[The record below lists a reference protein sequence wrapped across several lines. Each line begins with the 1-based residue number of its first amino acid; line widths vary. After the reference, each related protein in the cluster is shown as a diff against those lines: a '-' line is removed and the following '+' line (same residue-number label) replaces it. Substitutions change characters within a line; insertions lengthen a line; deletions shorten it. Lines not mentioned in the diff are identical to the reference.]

1 MFNGGDAFL
10 LHYFLRVFLW
20 SAGLLPL
27 RLVAFL
33 DEMADRLLLRRV
45 GGSYVFT
52 HRLLL
57 EHFARDHA
65 GHLESHNARE
75 KINDA

>member
-1 MFNGGDAFL
+1 
-10 LHYFLRVFLW
+10 
-20 SAGLLPL
+20 
-27 RLVAFL
+27 
-33 DEMADRLLLRRV
+33 
-45 GGSYVFT
+45 
-52 HRLLL
+52 LL